1 VCHPGELSLHDG
13 LLDFVPSSH
22 LPGLQYV
29 EHVDAGSAA
38 AEAGLL
44 PGDFILE
51 VALVILHFVSHHVM
65 IVLLATTAGDNS

>member
-1 VCHPGELSLHDG
+1 V
-13 LLDFVPSSH
+13 DFVPSVQ

-29 EHVDAGSAA
+29 DHVDDGSAA

-51 VALVILHFVSHHVM
+51 VQLVLHF
-65 IVLLATTAGDNS
+65 LFFFCC